1 MPVLRALASSRKAW
15 VVLVAIL
22 GIIAMELAGK
32 VAASDALE
40 AIKWLVSAWLGAQA
54 AEDAASR
61 WGAASAVPAGEPA
74 KPIDPK

>member
-1 MPVLRALASSRKAW
+1 MPVLRALTSSRKAW
-15 VVLVAIL
+15 VVFVAIVA
-22 GIIAMELAGK
+22 IVAMELAGK
-32 VAASDALE
+32 VTSSEALE

-61 WGAASAVPAGEPA
+61 WGAPSAVPAGEPA